1 MQQWIE
7 RNPVTASP
15 RPETAA
21 RIPYLFDLDT
31 AKQLLAVARSFPERS
46 RARYR
51 GLVYETIFA
60 LLYGLGLRVG
70 EVVRLTL
77 ADVDFTRD
85 LLLIRESKFQK
96 TRIVPLGP
104 NLARRLKHYVE
115 ERHGCNPAP
124 EACRYRQDRHVRIG
138 ERRTGDHRLWMAT
151 TEQGLTHRAQARGR
165 NWAHSRL
172 LGAFD
177 ACDLYH
183 DGAGEQ
189 RNTRRGAARGAGHA
203 EPGTTKL
210 YDRRGYNPEKSASFF
225 ATY

>member
-1 MQQWIE
+1 MQQWME

-31 AKQLLAVARSFPERS
+31 AKRLLAVARSFPERS

-60 LLYGLGLRVG
+60 LLGLGLRVG

-85 LLLIRESKFQK
+85 LLFIRETKFQK

-104 NLARRLKHYVE
+104 NLARRLKRYVE
-115 ERHGCNPAP
+115 ERHGCNPAL
-124 EACRYRQDRHVRIG
+124 
-138 ERRTGDHRLWMAT
+138 ERPLFS
-151 TEQGLTHRAQARGR
+151 RAWGR
-165 NWAHSRL
+165 
-172 LGAFD
+172 
-177 ACDLYH
+177 
-183 DGAGEQ
+183 
-189 RNTRRGAARGAGHA
+189 
-203 EPGTTKL
+203 
-210 YDRRGYNPEKSASFF
+210 
-225 ATY
+225 

>member
-1 MQQWIE
+1 MNSPIFQSSLAPFLNQFVQYKRALNRKYCADAEVLRQFDRHIQSHDISALTAIDSLVIDDFLRSHPRRVSARSYNHLLGTVHRFFAFAVMQEWIE

-15 RPETAA
+15 LPETAA

-31 AKQLLAVARSFPERS
+31 AKRLLAVARSFPERS

-85 LLLIRESKFQK
+85 LLLIRETKFQK

-104 NLARRLKHYVE
+104 NLAQRLKHYVE
-115 ERHGCNPAP
+115 ERHGCNLAP
-124 EACRYRQDRHVRIG
+124 ERPLFSF
-138 ERRTGDHRLWMAT
+138 TK
-151 TEQGLTHRAQARGR
+151 RG
-165 NWAHSRL
+165 
-172 LGAFD
+172 
-177 ACDLYH
+177 
-183 DGAGEQ
+183 
-189 RNTRRGAARGAGHA
+189 
-203 EPGTTKL
+203 
-210 YDRRGYNPEKSASFF
+210 
-225 ATY
+225 

>member
-21 RIPYLFDLDT
+21 RISYLFDLAT

-85 LLLIRESKFQK
+85 LLLIRESQFQR
-96 TRIVPLGP
+96 TRIVPLGA
-104 NLARRLKHYVE
+104 NLAQRL
-115 ERHGCNPAP
+115 
-124 EACRYRQDRHVRIG
+124 G
-138 ERRTGDHRLWMAT
+138 EP
-151 TEQGLTHRAQARGR
+151 TESKVSIF
-165 NWAHSRL
+165 HS
-172 LGAFD
+172 D
-177 ACDLYH
+177 
-183 DGAGEQ
+183 
-189 RNTRRGAARGAGHA
+189 
-203 EPGTTKL
+203 
-210 YDRRGYNPEKSASFF
+210 SFF
-225 ATY
+225 S